1 MKVWQGYGTEHSMNL
16 VMIGRFDEATEAET
30 ALDVIKQAIAVVQT
44 EENEGRLVVGDPVD
58 RYSDE
63 MLRAVSE
70 LRMHNIGPRELEQFL
85 YDVTV
90 ERHGDRIV
98 FRTDEVEM
106 QAFVK
111 LLLTHGAKVEMF
123 SAHDYPGDDV

>member
-1 MKVWQGYGTEHSMNL
+1 MKVWQGYGTEHSTNL

-98 FRTDEVEM
+98 FRTDEVEV

>member
-1 MKVWQGYGTEHSMNL
+1 MDL
-16 VMIGRFDEATEAET
+16 VMIGRFDEATKAET
-30 ALDVIKQAIAVVQT
+30 ALDVIKQAIALIQT
-44 EENEGRLVVGDPVD
+44 EENEGRLVVGDPAD

-63 MLRAVSE
+63 MLRAVGE
-70 LRMHNIGPRELEQFL
+70 LRLHNIGPRELEQFL

-90 ERHGDRIV
+90 DRHGEKIV
-98 FRTDEVEM
+98 LRTDEVEV

-123 SAHDYPGDDV
+123 SAHDYPDDV

>member
-16 VMIGRFDEATEAET
+16 VMIGRFDEATKAET
-30 ALDVIKQAIAVVQT
+30 ALDVIKQAIALVQT

-70 LRMHNIGPRELEQFL
+70 LKMHNIGPRELEQFL

-90 ERHGDRIV
+90 DRHGEKIV
-98 FRTDEVEM
+98 FRTDEVEV

-123 SAHDYPGDDV
+123 SAHDYPDDDV

>member
-1 MKVWQGYGTEHSMNL
+1 MKVWQGYGTEHSMDL
-16 VMIGRFDEATEAET
+16 VMIGRFDEATKAET
-30 ALDVIKQAIAVVQT
+30 ALDVIKQAIALIQT
-44 EENEGRLVVGDPVD
+44 EENEGRLVVGDPAD

-63 MLRAVSE
+63 MLRAVGE
-70 LRMHNIGPRELEQFL
+70 LRLHNIGPRELEQFL

-90 ERHGDRIV
+90 DRHGEKIV
-98 FRTDEVEM
+98 LRTDEVEV

-123 SAHDYPGDDV
+123 SAHDYPDDV

>member
-98 FRTDEVEM
+98 FRTDEVEV

>member
-1 MKVWQGYGTEHSMNL
+1 MKVWHGYGTEHSMNL
-16 VMIGRFDEATEAET
+16 VMIGRFNEATEAET
-30 ALDVIKQAIAVVQT
+30 ALDVIKQAIALVQT

-63 MLRAVSE
+63 MLRAVGE

-90 ERHGDRIV
+90 DRHGDKIV
-98 FRTDEVEM
+98 FRTDEVEV

-123 SAHDYPGDDV
+123 SAHDYPDDDV

>member
-70 LRMHNIGPRELEQFL
+70 LRMHSIGPRELEQFL

-98 FRTDEVEM
+98 FRTDEVEV

>member
-16 VMIGRFDEATEAET
+16 VMIGRFDEATKAET
-30 ALDVIKQAIAVVQT
+30 ALDVIKQAIALVQT

-90 ERHGDRIV
+90 DRHGEKIV
-98 FRTDEVEM
+98 FRTDEVEV

-123 SAHDYPGDDV
+123 SAHDYPDDDV

>member
-1 MKVWQGYGTEHSMNL
+1 VKVWQGYGTEHSMDL
-16 VMIGRFDEATEAET
+16 VMIGRFDEATKAET
-30 ALDVIKQAIAVVQT
+30 ALDVIKQAIALIQT
-44 EENEGRLVVGDPVD
+44 EENEGRLVVGDPAD

-63 MLRAVSE
+63 MLRAVGE
-70 LRMHNIGPRELEQFL
+70 LRLHNIGPRELEQFL

-90 ERHGDRIV
+90 DRHGEKIV
-98 FRTDEVEM
+98 LRTDEVEV

-123 SAHDYPGDDV
+123 SAHDYPDDV